1 VGEFSQVNS
10 TAQSNQVERIAR
22 ALVACCTSATLGRD
36 VKPKAIEA
44 LGDLALALNKFFVPF
59 LPLVMP
65 VLHSA
70 AQVPL
75 HVDPSLVNELRE
87 SIMQTYTCVLMGM
100 KDAGTPQLL
109 APFVAEICVLL
120 RDVAEDDDRDEMVT
134 LKAVGLIGDIGSALG
149 AEGAVRQQLAQVS
162 GGENRRCSVCGCTV
176 WGEQRCG
183 VQRCG
188 V

>member
-1 VGEFSQVNS
+1 
-10 TAQSNQVERIAR
+10 
-22 ALVACCTSATLGRD
+22 
-36 VKPKAIEA
+36 
-44 LGDLALALNKFFVPF
+44 
-59 LPLVMP
+59 MP

-176 WGEQRCG
+176 WGVQRCG